1 MFHIYTLNPVD
12 LGDDDQPL
20 ADLVFDLLPEE
31 GFAHPHE
38 YLEKE
43 GIFIT
48 EACKKDGWAF
58 VPQSGGFEPEW
69 EIDIRVAGATSRY
82 SESEIEEL
90 VEKYV
95 EDKDLIDD
103 FKESGFYG
111 ELFADVM
118 RAIEDGSENHYSFS

>member
-12 LGDDDQPL
+12 LGNDGQRL
-20 ADLVFDLLPEE
+20 AELVLDLLPEE
-31 GFAHPHE
+31 GFADPSE
-38 YLEKE
+38 FDYQE
-43 GIFIT
+43 GSLIT

-82 SESEIEEL
+82 YESEIEEL

-95 EDKDLIDD
+95 EDQDLIDD
-103 FKESGFYG
+103 WKENGFYG
-111 ELFADVM
+111 PLFADVM
-118 RAIEDGSENHYSFS
+118 QAIEDGSENHYSF